1 MSKEQD
7 KELEEINNKKL
18 KAKGAKVVE
27 KQEAVNYQQVLIQV
41 AQYLNDR
48 GLEMMNLSGD
58 VRRIIAGEIQRKNT
72 ARDIPD
78 QHKV

>member
-1 MSKEQD
+1 MSTED
-7 KELEEINNKKL
+7 KEIEEINNKKL

-27 KQEAVNYQQVLIQV
+27 KQQEVNYQQVALQV

-58 VRRIIAGEIQRKNT
+58 IRKIIAGEIQRKNT
-72 ARDIPD
+72 AQQIPD
-78 QHKV
+78 QHKA